1 MILKLCTT
9 DIIKLNSC
17 HPYPAQLRAFQVQLP
32 FSFALKNELSFCC
45 CFIMN
50 KEKEQ
55 IQQIKCEFISKATYA
70 KPRNVRYSISLYSVK
85 GLTQK
90 LLISV

>member
-1 MILKLCTT
+1 
-9 DIIKLNSC
+9 
-17 HPYPAQLRAFQVQLP
+17 
-32 FSFALKNELSFCC
+32 
-45 CFIMN
+45 MN

-55 IQQIKCEFISKATYA
+55 IQQIKCELISKATYA
-70 KPRNVRYSISLYSVK
+70 KPRNVRSSISLYSAK